1 MNGEVLIVTE
11 IQKLG
16 KALSDATT
24 GGWSRLI
31 AA

>member
-11 IQKLG
+11 IQKFG

-24 GGWSRLI
+24 GGWSRL
-31 AA
+31 